1 MKILM
6 LHGINHNMFGK
17 RDPKQ
22 YGTITLDEIDA
33 GLRALGKELGT
44 EVTSFQT
51 NDEGAMCDRI
61 HQGYTEGMDAVLINA
76 GAWTH
81 YSYGIRDA
89 LAILTCPIVELHM
102 SNIHAREE
110 FRHKSVFAEIV
121 RGQICGFGADSYTL
135 ALRAAVSAVNAA
147 AVNAAKKA

>member
-17 RDPKQ
+17 RDPVQ
-22 YGTITLDEIDA
+22 YGTITLDEINA
-33 GLRALGKELGT
+33 SLVALGRELGAEIDT
-44 EVTSFQT
+44 FQT
-51 NDEGAMCDRI
+51 NSEGAMCERI
-61 HQGYTEGMDAVLINA
+61 HQGFLDNVDAVLINA

-81 YSYGIRDA
+81 YSYGLRDA

-110 FRHKSVFAEIV
+110 FRHKSVFADIV
-121 RGQICGFGADSYTL
+121 KGQICGFGADSYLL
-135 ALRAAVSAVNAA
+135 ALRAAVHAVKAA
-147 AVNAAKKA
+147 PK